1 MDLVRVRLVYN
12 NIVIYD
18 SNQMHRYQTYRMVRG
33 IDNIEIN
40 MVCANE

>member
-1 MDLVRVRLVYN
+1 MDVRVRLVYN
-12 NIVIYD
+12 NIIVYD
-18 SNQMHRYQTYRMVRG
+18 LNQLHRYQTYHMVRR